1 MGLEIAHPLKEW
13 YRSNRRDL
21 AFRRTRD
28 PYAILVAEAMLQRT
42 RIVTGVPYYERFLAR
57 FPTVADL
64 ANASE
69 EEVLRAWEGLG
80 FYGRARNLHRAA
92 RLILSDHGGRVPER
106 VSALRTLPGV
116 GDYTAGAVASI
127 AFGVP
132 VPAIDGNATRVLAR
146 VFRLRGDLSR
156 SEGRRRLQAIAE
168 SLVPATEPGTYNQ
181 ALMELGATVCLPRA
195 PKCPACPIRSM
206 CGAFAEGRVE
216 AYPTIRRTTTV
227 PTVRVAFALIERR
240 GKVLLMQRPARGV
253 LAMFWSLPG
262 GELGTHADEA
272 TGLQDL
278 FRSRGLPVRIAEPL
292 ARVDH
297 TFSHRR
303 WKGLMLRGH
312 PAGTIRDREDLMW
325 ASPEDIERL
334 PVVSFQRRFLE
345 GVAILPHALRR
356 LGGTERGTPRKAF

>member
-1 MGLEIAHPLKEW
+1 VGLEIAAPLMDW
-13 YRSNRRDL
+13 YRTNRRDL

-42 RIVTGVPYYERFLAR
+42 RIAAGLPYYGRFLAR

-80 FYGRARNLHRAA
+80 FYGRARNLHRAS
-92 RLILSDHGGRVPER
+92 RLILRDHGGRVPET
-106 VSALRTLPGV
+106 VAALRTLPGV

-132 VPAIDGNATRVLAR
+132 VPALDGNATRVLAR
-146 VFRLRGDLSR
+146 LFRLRGDLSR
-156 SEGRRRLQAIAE
+156 GVGRRRLRAIAE

-181 ALMELGATVCLPRA
+181 ALMELGATVCSPRA
-195 PKCPACPIRSM
+195 PKCAACPIQSM

-216 AYPTIRRTTTV
+216 AYPTIRRTSTV

-240 GKVLLMQRPARGV
+240 RKVLLMQRPARGV

-272 TGLQDL
+272 TGLRDL
-278 FRSRGLPVRIAEPL
+278 FRSRGLPVRIGEPL
-292 ARVDH
+292 GRVDH

-303 WKGLMLRGH
+303 WKGLILRGR

-345 GVAILPHALRR
+345 GVAILPHSQRR
-356 LGGTERGTPRKAF
+356 L